1 MDGTGGTCTEICR
14 GQNEEN
20 TSKKASRKKD
30 KRSKRGASGILQ
42 LSAKAGTGM
51 IEQLLMMVVCGMVCC
66 LLCYAAA
73 VPLRLIIFCDVQVPY
88 VRNTVRKLYRCQGS
102 HAQQL

>member
-42 LSAKAGTGM
+42 LSARAGTGM
-51 IEQLLMMVVCGMVCC
+51 IEQLLMMVRWYEWSAM
-66 LLCYAAA
+66 
-73 VPLRLIIFCDVQVPY
+73 PR
-88 VRNTVRKLYRCQGS
+88 R
-102 HAQQL
+102 